1 MHQKVENSYSALDD
15 ASLCALVSKGS
26 EPAFE
31 EITRRYKGL
40 IYSISKDYSYPG
52 FDSGDFMQL
61 GLIGLFGACKN
72 YRKDSDLSFKNF
84 AALCI
89 RRRYLSLTRSLSNR
103 KTVPQQSVVSIDDVN
118 PAEQALNPESL
129 ILDKESDKSFLEF
142 VKGRLSFMELCVL
155 KGFINGMS
163 YKQIAQS
170 SGLDQKAVDNALQ
183 RVRKKLLK

>member
-1 MHQKVENSYSALDD
+1 MHQKVDNSYSALDD
-15 ASLCALVSKGS
+15 ASLCAMVTEGS

-40 IYSISKDYSYPG
+40 IYSISQDYSYPG

-84 AALCI
+84 AAMCI
-89 RRRYLSLTRSLSNR
+89 RRRYISLTRTLSNR
-103 KTVPQQSVVSIDDVN
+103 KAIPRKAVVSMEDVN
-118 PAEQALNPESL
+118 PAEEALDPESL

-142 VKGRLSFMELCVL
+142 VKDRLSFMELCAL
-155 KGFINGMS
+155 KGFVKGMS
-163 YKQIAQS
+163 YKQIAES
-170 SGLDQKAVDNALQ
+170 TGLDCKAVDNALQ